1 MSTPPVE
8 TPPEP
13 DRAASPSASSAAPT
27 LLAELP
33 APPPGG
39 GGLSAPPGTSS
50 RRRLPGWGT
59 PALLFAGGLG
69 ACAYI
74 VAVDPSHSSA
84 YPQCPTK
91 LLTGLDCPL
100 CGATRAVHSLL
111 RADLRGALDHNLLFV
126 LLVPFIAYA
135 FVAWT
140 ATRMGRPMKPIPMS
154 SKWVTIP
161 LAVVL
166 VVFTVVRN
174 MHGPLHWLNS
184 ATA

>member
-1 MSTPPVE
+1 VSTLPTE
-8 TPPEP
+8 TSSEAP
-13 DRAASPSASSAAPT
+13 AAVSTA
-27 LLAELP
+27 LAELP
-33 APPPGG
+33 IPPPGG
-39 GGLSAPPGTSS
+39 GGLPAPPSS
-50 RRRLPGWGT
+50 AKGRGRLPAWGT
-59 PALLFAGGLG
+59 PALLFVGGLG
-69 ACAYI
+69 ACAYVI
-74 VAVDPSHSSA
+74 AVDPNHSSA

-126 LLVPFIAYA
+126 LLLPFIAYA

-140 ATRMGRPMKPIPMS
+140 ATRMGHPMKPIPMS
-154 SKWVTIP
+154 SKWVNIP

-174 MHGPLHWLNS
+174 VHGPLHWLNS

>member
-1 MSTPPVE
+1 MSTPSPE
-8 TPPEP
+8 T
-13 DRAASPSASSAAPT
+13 AAVDSSLATLPS
-27 LLAELP
+27 
-33 APPPGG
+33 PPPGG
-39 GGLSAPPGTSS
+39 GGLSAPPSS
-50 RRRLPGWGT
+50 RPGPRRLPSWGQ
-59 PALLFAGGLG
+59 PALLFAAGLG

-74 VAVDPSHSSA
+74 LAVDPNHSSA

-91 LLTGLDCPL
+91 LVTGLDCPL

-111 RADLRGALDHNLLFV
+111 RADLRGAMDHNLVFV
-126 LLVPFIAYA
+126 LLLPFIAYA

-154 SKWVTIP
+154 SKWVNIP
-161 LAVVL
+161 LAIVL

-174 MHGPLHWLNS
+174 LHGPLHWLNS

>member
-1 MSTPPVE
+1 MSIPATE
-8 TPPEP
+8 TPT
-13 DRAASPSASSAAPT
+13 AAD

-33 APPPGG
+33 SPPPGG
-39 GGLSAPPGTSS
+39 GGLSSPPSLDQPG
-50 RRRLPGWGT
+50 RLPAWAS
-59 PALLFAGGLG
+59 PALLFAGGLA
-69 ACAYI
+69 ACAYTL
-74 VAVDPSHSSA
+74 AVDPNHSSA

-91 LLTGLDCPL
+91 LLTGLDCPM

-111 RADLRGALDHNLLFV
+111 RADLRGAMDHNLLFV
-126 LLVPFIAYA
+126 LLAPFIAYA

-140 ATRMGRPMKPIPMS
+140 ASRMGHPMKPIPMS

-161 LAVVL
+161 LVVVL

-174 MHGPLHWLNS
+174 IHGPLHWLNS

>member
-1 MSTPPVE
+1 VSTPSPE
-8 TPPEP
+8 TAEVVSSL
-13 DRAASPSASSAAPT
+13 ATLPS
-27 LLAELP
+27 
-33 APPPGG
+33 PPPGG
-39 GGLSAPPGTSS
+39 GGLSAPPSS
-50 RRRLPGWGT
+50 RPGPRRLPSWGQ
-59 PALLFAGGLG
+59 PALLFAAGLG

-74 VAVDPSHSSA
+74 LAVDPNHSSA

-91 LLTGLDCPL
+91 LVTGLDCPL

-111 RADLRGALDHNLLFV
+111 RADLRGAMDHNLVFV
-126 LLVPFIAYA
+126 LLLPFIAYA

-154 SKWVTIP
+154 SKWVNIP
-161 LAVVL
+161 LAIVL

-174 MHGPLHWLNS
+174 LHGPLQWLNS

>member
-1 MSTPPVE
+1 MSTTPTE
-8 TPPEP
+8 TPP
-13 DRAASPSASSAAPT
+13 DDSA

-33 APPPGG
+33 SPPPGG
-39 GGLSAPPGTSS
+39 HGLASPPRPTSS
-50 RRRLPGWGT
+50 RRLPPWGA
-59 PALLFAGGLG
+59 PALLVAGGLA
-69 ACAYI
+69 ACAYTL
-74 VAVDPSHSSA
+74 AVDPNHSSA

-111 RADLRGALDHNLLFV
+111 RADVRGAMDHNLLFV
-126 LLVPFIAYA
+126 LLLPFLAYA

-140 ATRMGRPMKPIPMS
+140 ATRMGHPMKPIPMS
-154 SKWVTIP
+154 SRWVNIP
-161 LAVVL
+161 LVIVL

-174 MHGPLHWLNS
+174 ISGPLHWLNS

>member
-1 MSTPPVE
+1 MPTPSPE
-8 TPPEP
+8 TAEVVSSL
-13 DRAASPSASSAAPT
+13 ATLPS
-27 LLAELP
+27 
-33 APPPGG
+33 PPPGG
-39 GGLSAPPGTSS
+39 GGLSAPPAS
-50 RRRLPGWGT
+50 RPGPRRLPSWGQ
-59 PALLFAGGLG
+59 PALLFAAGLG

-74 VAVDPSHSSA
+74 LAVDPNHSSA

-91 LLTGLDCPL
+91 LVTGLDCPL

-111 RADLRGALDHNLLFV
+111 RADLRGAMDHNLVFV
-126 LLVPFIAYA
+126 LLLPFIAYA

-154 SKWVTIP
+154 SKWVNIP
-161 LAVVL
+161 LAIVL

-174 MHGPLHWLNS
+174 LHGPLHWLNS